1 MQIGDPSALAMA
13 VDAARPSR
21 PLTPARL
28 LGLQRT
34 VGNRATRR
42 LLARDAQRVP
52 GPSGEPA
59 SEAEAVQFA
68 GRLAPRA
75 GTASLTSGYY
85 TLFRFLARRLEPHR
99 RR

>member
-1 MQIGDPSALAMA
+1 MEPEEHPSAEAQAAPPGSVATVQIGDPSALAMA

-59 SEAEAVQFA
+59 SEAEAVKIFISAMRQP
-68 GRLAPRA
+68 GD
-75 GTASLTSGYY
+75 
-85 TLFRFLARRLEPHR
+85 
-99 RR
+99 